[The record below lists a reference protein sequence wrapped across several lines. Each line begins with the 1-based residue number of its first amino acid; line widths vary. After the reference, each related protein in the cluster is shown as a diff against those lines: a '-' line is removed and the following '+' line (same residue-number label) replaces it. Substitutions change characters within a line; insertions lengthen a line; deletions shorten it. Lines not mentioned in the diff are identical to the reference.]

1 MYYLID
7 HISFFFIFCKF
18 LESKLELVL
27 YLLNTDLQV
36 SMNKEPVHYCLTDI
50 PLSLNHL
57 D

>member
-1 MYYLID
+1 MD
-7 HISFFFIFCKF
+7 HISFFIFCKF

-36 SMNKEPVHYCLTDI
+36 SLNKEPVHYYLTDM